1 MEKKFELSE
10 RLEITGAGKTTAIWQ
25 LVDQLV
31 ARGDKL
37 IIHDVRSDLTQKLN
51 IAPLEQRSRRWLIG
65 KDITSEGGSH
75 D

>member
-10 RLEITGAGKTTAIWQ
+10 
-25 LVDQLV
+25 
-31 ARGDKL
+31 KL
-37 IIHDVRSDLTQKLN
+37 IIYDVRSDLTQKLN

-75 D
+75 DSEGGSHD

>member
-10 RLEITGAGKTTAIWQ
+10 
-25 LVDQLV
+25 
-31 ARGDKL
+31 KL
-37 IIHDVRSDLTQKLN
+37 IIYDVRSDLTQKLN